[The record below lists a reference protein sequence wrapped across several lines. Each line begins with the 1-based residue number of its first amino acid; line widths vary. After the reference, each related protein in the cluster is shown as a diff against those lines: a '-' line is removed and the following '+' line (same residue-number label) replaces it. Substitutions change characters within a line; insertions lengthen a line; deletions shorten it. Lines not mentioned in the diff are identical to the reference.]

1 MINFAS
7 KFTSLVLL
15 LLMKKRLFLLLT
27 LCCFGTLSAQ
37 QRIEM
42 NLDEAFKLA
51 DENSQQI
58 KISIT
63 GYEASQESMRSASS
77 QRLPDAGIEIS
88 GSYIG
93 TASVLSRG
101 FSNSGTTTIPYA
113 IGIGEVKNGTQPTP
127 HWGNDFVARV
137 TQVIFAGGG
146 ISAGIELAEQ
156 GKRMALLN
164 IEKNRQEVRFM
175 LTGSY
180 LNLCKLTN
188 QLEVVEKNIEL
199 AEQLL
204 AVMRARHA
212 EGTLLKN
219 DITRYE
225 YQLQTFLLAKT
236 QLTNAIKIVNHDLVT
251 TLHLQDDTEIKPMPL
266 LDVTD
271 IHQKDYWQAKATDNS
286 ILLKEAQLGAEM
298 GETKVKAVRSELLPS
313 IAMVIENRL
322 AGPYINDFIPVDAN
336 VNAWFIG
343 LGIKYN
349 LGSLWH
355 KNHDLRKAK
364 IDMRQQNEQ
373 VNLTRE
379 NISKAVH
386 ADFVNIETSME
397 EIDTQRKQM
406 ELADEHYRMTQ
417 NRYEKG
423 LALLTDMLDASNMK
437 LSTEIDYVNAQIN
450 LVYNYY
456 KLKYTTS
463 TL

>member
-42 NLDEAFKLA
+42 SLDEAFKLA

-156 GKRMALLN
+156 GKRNAGFLLSTGRLCLSWRTERDDRRAKHDARRCDDVSLFQSCWNGYLFPCALPHEVSLHQSLIAYRFGYGTGPVQLAFHPGHFLAIAVGTVFCGRNGKDTRN
-164 IEKNRQEVRFM
+164 IRVHVEHTALADPRQEY
-175 LTGSY
+175 G
-180 LNLCKLTN
+180 C
-188 QLEVVEKNIEL
+188 
-199 AEQLL
+199 
-204 AVMRARHA
+204 
-212 EGTLLKN
+212 
-219 DITRYE
+219 
-225 YQLQTFLLAKT
+225 
-236 QLTNAIKIVNHDLVT
+236 
-251 TLHLQDDTEIKPMPL
+251 
-266 LDVTD
+266 
-271 IHQKDYWQAKATDNS
+271 
-286 ILLKEAQLGAEM
+286 
-298 GETKVKAVRSELLPS
+298 LLPFPS
-313 IAMVIENRL
+313 YCAAHKHR
-322 AGPYINDFIPVDAN
+322 GT
-336 VNAWFIG
+336 G
-343 LGIKYN
+343 L
-349 LGSLWH
+349 
-355 KNHDLRKAK
+355 
-364 IDMRQQNEQ
+364 
-373 VNLTRE
+373 V
-379 NISKAVH
+379 
-386 ADFVNIETSME
+386 
-397 EIDTQRKQM
+397 
-406 ELADEHYRMTQ
+406 
-417 NRYEKG
+417 
-423 LALLTDMLDASNMK
+423 
-437 LSTEIDYVNAQIN
+437 
-450 LVYNYY
+450 
-456 KLKYTTS
+456 
-463 TL
+463 